1 MPGSLETDP
10 GHETAPAAGQ
20 TSPPRRR
27 GARQMSANLAGRLI
41 LPVVWAAV
49 IILFSV
55 LEPSTFFTLS
65 NFASMLASQ
74 ASLLV
79 IALGLIIP
87 LTAGDYDLSIASV
100 AGLSAM
106 IIGVL
111 NVNHHWPVIAAIA
124 VAMLACLA
132 VGILNAVVVVALGVE
147 SIVATLGMGTLL
159 GGIVLFI
166 SNSTAISGISTSLS
180 NAVVSHSFL
189 GIPLEFYY
197 GLILCALLGYYLA
210 LVPAGRR
217 LLYVGRSREV
227 ARLSGISVGKY
238 RTGALIASA
247 LFGGIAGLLIA
258 GTTGS
263 ADPSSFTSLLL
274 PGFAAAFLGA
284 TTIVPGRFTPAG
296 VLVAVYFL
304 VTGITGLELLGAQ
317 TYVQDVF
324 YGAALIIS
332 VALAEL
338 SGGHRPSLRS
348 LWR

>member
-1 MPGSLETDP
+1 
-10 GHETAPAAGQ
+10 
-20 TSPPRRR
+20 
-27 GARQMSANLAGRLI
+27 MSSRHVGRLI
-41 LPVVWAAV
+41 VPLVWVA
-49 IILFSV
+49 IIIIFGALR
-55 LEPSTFFTLS
+55 PSTFLTLS
-65 NFASMLASQ
+65 NFASMFASQ

-106 IIGVL
+106 VIAVL
-111 NVNHHWPVIAAIA
+111 NVNHHWAIIPA
-124 VAMLACLA
+124 IVVAMLVSLV
-132 VGILNAVVVVALGVE
+132 VGVLNAAVVVAFGVP

-159 GGIVLFI
+159 GGIVLLI
-166 SNSTAISGISTSLS
+166 SNSTAISGVSAALS
-180 NAVVSHSFL
+180 NAIVTNTFL
-189 GIPLEFYY
+189 SIPLEFYY
-197 GLILCALLGYYLA
+197 GLALCAVLAYYLA
-210 LVPAGRR
+210 FVPSGRR
-217 LLYVGRSREV
+217 LLYVGRSPEV
-227 ARLSGISVGKY
+227 ARLSGIRVG
-238 RTGALIASA
+238 RCRAGALVASA
-247 LFGGIAGLLIA
+247 LFGGVAGLLIT

-284 TTIVPGRFTPAG
+284 TTIVPGRFTPVG

-332 VALAEL
+332 VALAEV
-338 SGGHRPSLRS
+338 SAGRRPSLRS

>member
-1 MPGSLETDP
+1 M
-10 GHETAPAAGQ
+10 
-20 TSPPRRR
+20 
-27 GARQMSANLAGRLI
+27 
-41 LPVVWAAV
+41 
-49 IILFSV
+49 F
-55 LEPSTFFTLS
+55 
-65 NFASMLASQ
+65 ASQ

-79 IALGLIIP
+79 IALGIIIP

-106 IIGVL
+106 VIAVL
-111 NVNHHWPVIAAIA
+111 NVNYHWAIIPSIVIA
-124 VAMLACLA
+124 MLSCLA
-132 VGILNAVVVVALGVE
+132 VGGLNAFVVIALGVE

-166 SNSTAISGISTSLS
+166 SNSTAISGVATSLS
-180 NAVVSHSFL
+180 DAVVSSTFL
-189 GIPLEFYY
+189 TIPLEFYY
-197 GLILCALLGYYLA
+197 GLALCALLGYYLA
-210 LVPAGRR
+210 FVPSGRR

-227 ARLSGISVGKY
+227 ARLSGIRVG
-238 RTGALIASA
+238 RCRAGALIASA
-247 LFGGIAGLLIA
+247 LFGGVAGVLIA

-332 VALAEL
+332 VALAEV
-338 SGGHRPSLRS
+338 STGRRPSLRS

>member
-1 MPGSLETDP
+1 M
-10 GHETAPAAGQ
+10 Q
-20 TSPPRRR
+20 YV
-27 GARQMSANLAGRLI
+27 SAHWAGRLI
-41 LPVVWAAV
+41 LPIVWLAV
-49 IILFSV
+49 IILFGV
-55 LEPSTFFTLS
+55 LEPSTFLTLS
-65 NFASMLASQ
+65 NFASMFASQ

-100 AGLSAM
+100 AGFSAM
-106 IIGVL
+106 IVAVL
-111 NVNHHWPVIAAIA
+111 NVNHHWPIVPAII

-132 VGILNAVVVVALGVE
+132 VGVLNAVVVVALGVE

-159 GGIVLFI
+159 GGIVLLI
-166 SNSTAISGISTSLS
+166 SNSTAISGIANSLS

-197 GLILCALLGYYLA
+197 GLALCALLGYYLA
-210 LVPAGRR
+210 FVPSGRR

-227 ARLSGISVGKY
+227 ARLSGIRVG
-238 RTGALIASA
+238 RCRAGALVASA

-263 ADPSSFTSLLL
+263 ADPSSFTALLL

-284 TTIVPGRFTPAG
+284 TTIVPGKFTPAG

-338 SGGHRPSLRS
+338 SAGRRPSLRL

>member
-1 MPGSLETDP
+1 VPGRLEAGP

-20 TSPPRRR
+20 PSSRRARLTS
-27 GARQMSANLAGRLI
+27 AHFAGRLI
-41 LPVVWAAV
+41 LPIVWLAV
-49 IILFSV
+49 IILFGV
-55 LEPSTFFTLS
+55 LQPSTFLTLS
-65 NFASMLASQ
+65 NFASMFASQ

-106 IIGVL
+106 VIAVL
-111 NVNHHWPVIAAIA
+111 NVNHHWPIILAIV
-124 VAMLACLA
+124 VAMLACLV
-132 VGILNAVVVVALGVE
+132 VGIVNAVVVVALRVE

-166 SNSTAISGISTSLS
+166 SNSTAISGISTTLS
-180 NAVVSHSFL
+180 DAVVSNSFL

-197 GLILCALLGYYLA
+197 GLALCAVLGYYLA
-210 LVPAGRR
+210 LVPSGRR

-227 ARLSGISVGKY
+227 ARLSGIRVGKC

-247 LFGGIAGLLIA
+247 LFGGVAGLLIA

-324 YGAALIIS
+324 YGGALIIS

-338 SGGHRPSLRS
+338 SRGRRPSLHS

>member
-1 MPGSLETDP
+1 
-10 GHETAPAAGQ
+10 
-20 TSPPRRR
+20 
-27 GARQMSANLAGRLI
+27 MSSRLAGRLV
-41 LPVVWAAV
+41 LPIVWLAV
-49 IILFSV
+49 IIIFGILR
-55 LEPSTFFTLS
+55 PSTFLTLS
-65 NFASMLASQ
+65 NFASMFASQ

-79 IALGLIIP
+79 IALGIIIP

-106 IIGVL
+106 VIAVL
-111 NVNHHWPVIAAIA
+111 NVNHHWAIIPSILI
-124 VAMLACLA
+124 AMLACLVVGA
-132 VGILNAVVVVALGVE
+132 VNAFVVIALGVE

-166 SNSTAISGISTSLS
+166 SNSTAISGVATSLS
-180 NAVVSHSFL
+180 NAVVSNTFL
-189 GIPLEFYY
+189 TIPLEFYY
-197 GLILCALLGYYLA
+197 GLALCVLLGYYLA
-210 LVPAGRR
+210 FVPSGRR

-227 ARLSGISVGKY
+227 ARLSGIRVG
-238 RTGALIASA
+238 RCRAGALIVSA
-247 LFGGIAGLLIA
+247 LFGGVAGVLIA

-332 VALAEL
+332 VALAEV
-338 SGGHRPSLRS
+338 SGGRRPSLRS